1 MKMNEMT
8 DIHCHLLP
16 GVDDGARD
24 MADCEEL
31 LSIAAADGIR
41 HIVFTPHVRRPW
53 LKRTKAETEEVFG
66 RVREIAAGRFP
77 ELTLYL
83 GTEFAFS
90 ESILQ
95 EEKEKLQDLNGSGVL
110 LTEFRPH
117 DPFSRICEG
126 IQQVQMA
133 GYDVLLAHIERYDC
147 MLEDIDR
154 AYRVAE
160 LGAMIQVNADD
171 IASPMSF
178 RMGRWLK
185 KLMAARLIH
194 AAGSDAHDAKYRRP
208 ELSKARAIV
217 AKRCGE
223 EYAEELFHTN
233 GLKILEK
240 GSVN

>member
-1 MKMNEMT
+1 MT

-24 MADCEEL
+24 MEECMEL
-31 LSIAAADGIR
+31 LSIAADDGIR

-53 LKRTKAETEEVFG
+53 LKRTPEETEAVYE
-66 RVREIAAGRFP
+66 RVCEAAAQRFP
-77 ELTLYL
+77 FLTLYL

-95 EEKEKLQDLNGSGVL
+95 DEKQLLRGLNGSGVL
-110 LTEFRPH
+110 LTEFKPH
-117 DPFSRICEG
+117 DPFSRICDG

-147 MLEDIDR
+147 MLEDIER

-171 IASPMSF
+171 IVSPMGF

-185 KLMAARLIH
+185 KLMAAHLIH

-208 ELSKARAIV
+208 MLSKARAVV

-223 EYAEELFHTN
+223 EYAEAVFHTN

-240 GSVN
+240 GSVG